1 MFEYNKLE
9 KVIIIMFNLIAFI
22 TFLIL
27 SNLLQS
33 IAIGACIF
41 LTFGFVNMTIP
52 EDKRLHASN
61 LIHCFILSNLYLF
74 LCLFIFNFS
83 LKYSGYV
90 ESVCLV
96 ILLILSGS
104 LFTSDILWW
113 KGRSS
118 NYADIDEFI
127 KFNEFDDKL
136 IEFEN
141 KLKEKDNILYLL
153 YKYRFKENYTFNEI
167 YEKTG
172 LENPRIAEKLDKIA
186 FSLRIYC
193 GI

>member
-1 MFEYNKLE
+1 MNK
-9 KVIIIMFNLIAFI
+9 KF
-22 TFLIL
+22 
-27 SNLLQS
+27 
-33 IAIGACIF
+33 
-41 LTFGFVNMTIP
+41 
-52 EDKRLHASN
+52 
-61 LIHCFILSNLYLF
+61 
-74 LCLFIFNFS
+74 
-83 LKYSGYV
+83 
-90 ESVCLV
+90 
-96 ILLILSGS
+96 LLILMFNIVETLVIFMIGLILKVSPNIIIILMIIFFLTRMFCGQPKHYNKWYRCFVWS
-104 LFTSDILWW
+104 ALTFTSVYALTNLDLLANILLTIFTAFIVTGRADINDLYQW
-113 KGRSS
+113 KGRNS
-118 NYADIDEFI
+118 NYSDIDEFI

-141 KLKEKDNILYLL
+141 KLKGKDNILYLL

>member
-1 MFEYNKLE
+1 MNK
-9 KVIIIMFNLIAFI
+9 KF
-22 TFLIL
+22 
-27 SNLLQS
+27 
-33 IAIGACIF
+33 
-41 LTFGFVNMTIP
+41 
-52 EDKRLHASN
+52 
-61 LIHCFILSNLYLF
+61 
-74 LCLFIFNFS
+74 
-83 LKYSGYV
+83 
-90 ESVCLV
+90 
-96 ILLILSGS
+96 LLILMFNVVETLVVFMIGLILKLSPNIIIILMITFFLTRLFCGQPKHYNKWYRCFIWS
-104 LFTSDILWW
+104 VLTFTSVMALTDLHIVANILLTIFTAFIVTGRADISDLYQW

-127 KFNEFDDKL
+127 KFNEFEDKL

-141 KLKEKDNILYLL
+141 KLKEKDSLLYLL

>member
-1 MFEYNKLE
+1 MDKKFLFKLLFNIVETLVIFMIGLILKISPNIIIILMITFFLTRLFCGQPKHYNKWYRCFVWSAL
-9 KVIIIMFNLIAFI
+9 
-22 TFLIL
+22 TFTSVYAL
-27 SNLLQS
+27 SNLDLLANVLLTIFTGF
-33 IAIGACIF
+33 IATGRADI
-41 LTFGFVNMTIP
+41 N
-52 EDKRLHASN
+52 D
-61 LIHCFILSNLYLF
+61 LYQ
-74 LCLFIFNFS
+74 
-83 LKYSGYV
+83 
-90 ESVCLV
+90 
-96 ILLILSGS
+96 
-104 LFTSDILWW
+104 W
-113 KGRSS
+113 KGKSS

-127 KFNEFDDKL
+127 KFHEFDDKL

-141 KLKEKDNILYLL
+141 KLKEKDGILYLL